1 MAHRL
6 IAIDAT
12 TALKISR
19 VAKRR
24 GRSIKALATSIINAY
39 LRRNERAARKG
50 GQHD

>member
-24 GRSIKALATSIINAY
+24 GRSIKALVSSILNAY
-39 LRRNERAARKG
+39 IRRADRARKK
-50 GQHD
+50 